1 MAITA
6 LSRLIDNIL
15 LTEQYIKSQVRR
27 LRRGTQIRKKKDSDL
42 RYTRFLKKK
51 ALKEHKEL
59 NKDPKIE
66 P

>member
-1 MAITA
+1 MVITA

-15 LTEQYIKSQVRR
+15 LTEKYIKSQVRR
-27 LRRGTQIRKKKDSDL
+27 IRRGTKERTKKDNDL

-59 NKDPKIE
+59 NKDIKIE

>member
-15 LTEQYIKSQVRR
+15 LTEQYIKSQVHR
-27 LRRGTQIRKKKDSDL
+27 LRRGTSMRKKKDADL
-42 RYTRFLKKK
+42 KYTRFLKKK

>member
-1 MAITA
+1 MVITA

-15 LTEQYIKSQVRR
+15 LTEKYIKSQVRR
-27 LRRGTQIRKKKDSDL
+27 MMRGTKERKKKDADL

>member
-1 MAITA
+1 MTITT

-15 LTEQYIKSQVRR
+15 LTEQYIKSQVHR
-27 LRRGTQIRKKKDSDL
+27 LRRGTPMRKQTDAKLK
-42 RYTRFLKKK
+42 YTRWLKKK
-51 ALKEHKEL
+51 ALKDHRDQ